1 MLSVYPQL
9 FGAENDSPA
18 PDWFSLDWDSS
29 SIAMKVLLLGLIH
42 SYRILISPLF
52 PPSCRFQPTCSQY
65 GLEAIA
71 RYGSIKGG
79 WLTAKR
85 IARCHPWSEGGY
97 DPVPT
102 EEK

>member
-1 MLSVYPQL
+1 
-9 FGAENDSPA
+9 
-18 PDWFSLDWDSS
+18 
-29 SIAMKVLLLGLIH
+29 MKVLLLGLIH

-52 PPSCRFQPTCSQY
+52 PPTCRFHPTCSQY

>member
-1 MLSVYPQL
+1 
-9 FGAENDSPA
+9 
-18 PDWFSLDWDSS
+18 
-29 SIAMKVLLLGLIH
+29 MKVLLLGLIH

-52 PPSCRFQPTCSQY
+52 PPSCRFHPTCSQY
-65 GLEAIA
+65 ALEAIA

-85 IARCHPWSEGGY
+85 IVRCHPWSEGGY

-102 EEK
+102 AEEQDPSK

>member
-1 MLSVYPQL
+1 
-9 FGAENDSPA
+9 
-18 PDWFSLDWDSS
+18 
-29 SIAMKVLLLGLIH
+29 MKVLLLGLIH

-52 PPSCRFQPTCSQY
+52 PPSCRFHPTCSQY

-85 IARCHPWSEGGY
+85 IVRCHPWSEGGY

-102 EEK
+102 AEEQDPSK

>member
-1 MLSVYPQL
+1 
-9 FGAENDSPA
+9 
-18 PDWFSLDWDSS
+18 
-29 SIAMKVLLLGLIH
+29 MKVLLLGLIH

-85 IARCHPWSEGGY
+85 IARCHPWSEGGF
-97 DPVPT
+97 DPVP
-102 EEK
+102 EEEEGERE

>member
-1 MLSVYPQL
+1 
-9 FGAENDSPA
+9 
-18 PDWFSLDWDSS
+18 
-29 SIAMKVLLLGLIH
+29 MKVLLLGLIH

-52 PPSCRFQPTCSQY
+52 PPSCRFHPTCSQY

-85 IARCHPWSEGGY
+85 IARCHPWSEGGF
-97 DPVPT
+97 DPVP
-102 EEK
+102 EEE

>member
-1 MLSVYPQL
+1 
-9 FGAENDSPA
+9 
-18 PDWFSLDWDSS
+18 
-29 SIAMKVLLLGLIH
+29 MKVLLLGLIH

-52 PPSCRFQPTCSQY
+52 PPSCRFHPTCSQY

>member
-1 MLSVYPQL
+1 
-9 FGAENDSPA
+9 
-18 PDWFSLDWDSS
+18 
-29 SIAMKVLLLGLIH
+29 MKVLLLGLIH

-71 RYGSIKGG
+71 RYGSIKGS